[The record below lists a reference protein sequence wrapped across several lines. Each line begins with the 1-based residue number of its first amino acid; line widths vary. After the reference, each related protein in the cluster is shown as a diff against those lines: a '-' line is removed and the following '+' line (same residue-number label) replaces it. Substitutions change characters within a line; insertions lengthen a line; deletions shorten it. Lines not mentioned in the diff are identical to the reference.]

1 VTIGWMVFVLIIT
14 SFPFLVG
21 TTLGADLV
29 LTWPL
34 DVGWVV
40 SNVMGWSS
48 PDIIFGSARSIRLV
62 IGMGAV
68 VY

>member
-1 VTIGWMVFVLIIT
+1 VTIGWIVFVLIIT

-21 TTLGADLV
+21 TTLGAGLV

-48 PDIIFGSARSIRLV
+48 PVTIYGSAKSIRLV

-68 VY
+68 FY